1 MTRCASQRFLAKLAR
16 LGGGGKVEL
25 RRDGPVV
32 TLALQHAT
40 RRNALSPKMINQLA
54 DAVDEL
60 EADAHAAALLIT
72 GDGGH
77 FCSGFD
83 LEMVQHIAT
92 PQDGE
97 QLSLLMTS
105 LLERIRNLP
114 MLSVACIN
122 GAAYGGGAELATATD
137 WRVASC
143 DARIRFVQAQM
154 CVGAG
159 LGGAAR

>member
-1 MTRCASQRFLAKLAR
+1 MARWAPQRFLAKLADI
-16 LGGGGKVEL
+16 GGKGKIEL

-32 TLALQHAT
+32 TLALRHAT
-40 RRNALSPKMINQLA
+40 RRNALSPIMITQLA
-54 DAVDEL
+54 TAVDEL
-60 EADAHAAALLIT
+60 ENDAHAAVLLIT

-83 LEMVQHIAT
+83 LETVEHIAT

-114 MLSVACIN
+114 MLSVACID

-154 CVGAG
+154 CVGTG